1 MKTKQEIMEFLESEL
16 SNDELVSIW
25 NEYCDNNNY
34 TDDRIYYMRE
44 FDDMMYDRTPSEI
57 ARDVWSNDFCVN
69 CDYFQ
74 WSVYLTSTD
83 YPEEMVDF
91 DALADYIITNDTSLY
106 NDDLREF
113 LDSEEEEEDDLP

>member
-1 MKTKQEIMEFLESEL
+1 MKQYTKQEIMEFLESEL
-16 SNDELVSIW
+16 SNDELVTVW

-34 TDDRIYYMRE
+34 TDDRIYYMSE
-44 FDDMMYDRTPSEI
+44 FDDMMCDRTPSEI

-91 DALADYIITNDTSLY
+91 DALADYILSNDTSLY

-113 LDSEEEEEDDLP
+113 LDSEEEEEDD